1 MILKLNTYTHFFN
14 SSTFKYYAVEQNG
27 NPDIEEIHYLD
38 EKLDLTNP
46 DSFDLAIR
54 FLNDCKE
61 CNYELRDTC
70 NSPIIE
76 TLLGISLVS
85 NLEHIYDTLN
95 ATTDTII
102 ELLVD
107 AKNELIKRNELAKR
121 HTDGCSCT
129 VCHEAEKESDPV
141 EPVSNTETVELPRK
155 SFPKTFE
162 LARKYVETVMDP
174 VSELPDSDYNTIIT
188 ILTQYGEWILKH

>member
-1 MILKLNTYTHFFN
+1 MILKLNTYTYFFA
-14 SSTFKYYAVEQNG
+14 SSAFKYYAVEENG
-27 NPDIEEIHYLD
+27 NPDIEEIYYFD
-38 EKLDLTNP
+38 EKLDLEDP
-46 DSFDLAIR
+46 ESYDVAIE

-95 ATTDTII
+95 TTTDTII

-107 AKNELIKRNELAKR
+107 AKNELIKRNELA
-121 HTDGCSCT
+121 
-129 VCHEAEKESDPV
+129 
-141 EPVSNTETVELPRK
+141 
-155 SFPKTFE
+155 
-162 LARKYVETVMDP
+162 
-174 VSELPDSDYNTIIT
+174 
-188 ILTQYGEWILKH
+188 